1 MPIKQLTDG
10 TSYEK
15 ATHHNDKQLKGIW
28 EVTYKID
35 GVRALRRS
43 DGSVVSRNSKPLY
56 NLDHLEFTD
65 AEIFRKNWETSVSL
79 VRTHSYKEITQED
92 VYQLK
97 RGELDKRLI
106 PGYTLH
112 NPTLEDRVACME
124 AAVDK
129 GYEGIVLRGFSP
141 RGLPQWIKVVPKKT
155 IDIRITGFEMSD
167 KESRKGYI
175 KCFHTDWGKIPATG
189 FPTYQ
194 LQRIAAIGAED
205 YIDSIAEVEFREWTA
220 NKKMRFPAWLRWRW
234 EKNEE
239 SLT

>member
-1 MPIKQLTDG
+1 MTIKQLVDG
-10 TSYEK
+10 TNYEK

-35 GVRALRRS
+35 GVRALRGS

-65 AEIFRKNWETSVSL
+65 AEIFRENWETSVSL
-79 VRTHSYKEITQED
+79 VRTQSYKEITQED

-106 PGYTLH
+106 PNYTLS
-112 NPTLEDRVACME
+112 NPTLEQRLACM
-124 AAVDK
+124 AVAVAK

-155 IDIRITGFEMSD
+155 IDIRITGYEMSD
-167 KESRKGYI
+167 KRKGYI
-175 KCFHTDWGKIPATG
+175 KCFYTNWGKIPATG
-189 FPTYQ
+189 FPTMELDTIWLLKAKSYV
-194 LQRIAAIGAED
+194 GK
-205 YIDSIAEVEFREWTA
+205 IAEVEFREWTP
-220 NKKMRFPAWLRWRW
+220 NKKMRFPAWLRWRF
-234 EKNEE
+234 EKDEE